1 MRHLFQ
7 QLGVIDWF
15 DSYTSSY
22 PRAYTTQYRTLAVS
36 SVRMMFQPLQWFLR
50 LCGIAPLNNEDDHYF
65 SLAALA
71 TTSCL
76 AVHTFLKVEEWPD
89 SMHESLLVG
98 SVAIMY
104 TGAIVHILYNLCSKQ
119 NYQELMHD
127 LENAD
132 DELCQVDAIPHRQIR
147 KQQIIMAILIIINA
161 GHELADLHSGRP
173 LYILAEDVVTG
184 ILLEAGL
191 VQHLVLVDQIH
202 AEFTA
207 LNGYL
212 KRVASKVTETPVAVV
227 STQLET
233 VFRVHSALHLLVADL
248 NTHSFFYNLTKVA
261 TSMIFCVFFMYDY
274 LTSIS
279 DVNAHLNHRRFIIFI
294 MELAGFLAQTMMCHA
309 CAKEANKTV
318 VMAHHILNKDTP
330 FRLWQEIGF
339 FSVLCVD
346 NKVYFTVGG
355 VFTLDRVLITKA
367 SVTALSYLIIAVQ
380 LKDVQL
386 FGSAVS
392 LAVNSSLL
400 PELMDNSTDS
410 TYTTEIDNDIPHN
423 TDSSY

>member
-1 MRHLFQ
+1 MSICR
-7 QLGVIDWF
+7 
-15 DSYTSSY
+15 SSY
-22 PRAYTTQYRTLAVS
+22 SLQSTRLQNLG
-36 SVRMMFQPLQWFLR
+36 RMMFQPLQWVLR
-50 LCGIAPLNNEDDHYF
+50 LCGIAPLNNDEDHYF

-71 TTSCL
+71 ATSCL
-76 AVHTFLKVEEWPD
+76 AVHTVLKVDKWPD
-89 SMHESLLVG
+89 SMHESLLVA

-104 TGAIVHILYNLCSKQ
+104 TGAIVYILYNLCSKQ
-119 NYQELMHD
+119 NYQELLHD
-127 LENAD
+127 LEHAD
-132 DELCQVDAIPHRQIR
+132 FELCQVDAVPQRQTR
-147 KQQIIMAILIIINA
+147 KQQIIMAIFIAINA
-161 GHELADLHSGRP
+161 AHELADLTSGRQVY
-173 LYILAEDVVTG
+173 LLAEDFFSG
-184 ILLEAGL
+184 ILMEAGL
-191 VQHLVLVDQIH
+191 TQHLVLVDQIH

-207 LNGYL
+207 LNSYL
-212 KRVASKVTETPVAVV
+212 KRVASQAAETPVAVV

-261 TSMIFCVFFMYDY
+261 TAMIFCVFFMYDY
-274 LTSIS
+274 LKSIS
-279 DVNAHLNHRRFIIFI
+279 DESSHLNHRMFVIFI

-318 VMAHHILNKDTP
+318 VMAHQILNKDTP

-339 FSVLCVD
+339 FSLLCVD

-386 FGSAVS
+386 FGSTARP
-392 LAVNSSLL
+392 AGNSSRIPQLL
-400 PELMDNSTDS
+400 NLTNASDVTDVV
-410 TYTTEIDNDIPHN
+410 DDILHSN
-423 TDSSY
+423 ESFF